1 MAGMAIIASNPKGEE
16 KRRQKGEFYLI
27 LKYATC
33 TCEKK
38 KNPNK
43 QNKQRKKRNTV
54 SSFKKQPALDLCFTA
69 LGPKCIDYN
78 NDKRDSHL
86 PT

>member
-38 KNPNK
+38 KKPK
-43 QNKQRKKRNTV
+43 QTKQTKKE
-54 SSFKKQPALDLCFTA
+54 KKHSVFLQEATCPRPLFHCPWT
-69 LGPKCIDYN
+69 KMY
-78 NDKRDSHL
+78 
-86 PT
+86 